1 MTSDKLAFLHE
12 HYRDTCA
19 VMQSQ
24 RHARDRYF
32 YLIVIILAVVL
43 FDLAAPDGFAG
54 AVGDM
59 LRARL
64 QLSSAPNLTYVR
76 SVLWFLLL
84 GLTVRYCQAALGIE
98 RQYTYV
104 HQLEATLARHVGS
117 GFRRE
122 GEAYLS
128 DYPVF
133 LSWAHYLYSLVFPVL
148 LAAVA
153 VGWTYRQIRCQPLG
167 SLAVWFDCAVTLML
181 LVSLAMYLHA
191 FHRRDSRRAAQRNQ
205 NEPRPN
211 DLQHKT
217 GAERA
222 GSPGTS

>member
-1 MTSDKLAFLHE
+1 MTSDKLSLLHE

-19 VMQSQ
+19 VLQGQ
-24 RHARDRYF
+24 RRARDRYF
-32 YLIVIILAVVL
+32 YLVVVVLAVAL
-43 FDLAAPDGFAG
+43 FDWATPEGFAG
-54 AVGDM
+54 AVGDV

-64 QLSSAPNLTYVR
+64 QISHPPNLAYVR

-128 DYPVF
+128 DYPAF
-133 LSWAHYLYSLVFPVL
+133 LIWAHYLYSLVFPVL
-148 LAAVA
+148 LAVVA
-153 VGWTYRQIRCQPLG
+153 IGWTYQQVQRQPRW
-167 SLAVWFDCAVTLML
+167 SLPVWFDCAVTLML
-181 LVSLAMYLHA
+181 LASLAMYLHA
-191 FHRRDSRRAAQRNQ
+191 FHRRNSHPAAQRDRN
-205 NEPRPN
+205 
-211 DLQHKT
+211 
-217 GAERA
+217 G
-222 GSPGTS
+222 PGG

>member
-1 MTSDKLAFLHE
+1 MTSDQLSLLHE

-24 RHARDRYF
+24 RRTRDRYF
-32 YLIVIILAVVL
+32 YWVMVVVAVAL
-43 FDLAAPDGFAG
+43 FDWTAPEGFAG
-54 AVGDM
+54 AVGDV
-59 LRARL
+59 LRVRL
-64 QLSSAPNLTYVR
+64 QLSNPPDLAYVR
-76 SVLWFLLL
+76 SLLWFLLL

-98 RQYTYV
+98 RLYSYV
-104 HQLEATLARHVGS
+104 HQLEATLAHHVGS

-153 VGWTYRQIRCQPLG
+153 VGWTYQQIQRRPPW
-167 SLAVWFDCAVTLML
+167 SLSVWFDGAVTLML
-181 LVSLAMYLHA
+181 LASLAMYLHGL
-191 FHRRDSRRAAQRNQ
+191 HRRGGQA
-205 NEPRPN
+205 
-211 DLQHKT
+211 
-217 GAERA
+217 
-222 GSPGTS
+222 